1 MVVSGNL
8 ESFLK
13 VTSKLKL
20 GTIEDEYTAK
30 LYPSL
35 KPLPDAGNADNSG
48 LAKTGYMLLP
58 VTISVTI
65 NSP

>member
-1 MVVSGNL
+1 VPGNL

-20 GTIEDEYTAK
+20 SVVEDEYTPK

-35 KPLPDAGNADNSG
+35 KSRPIAGNTDGPA
-48 LAKTGYMLLP
+48 LVQTGD
-58 VTISVTI
+58 IHA
-65 NSP
+65 

>member
-1 MVVSGNL
+1 MVMPGNL

-20 GTIEDEYTAK
+20 GAVEDEYTTK

-35 KPLPDAGNADNSG
+35 NSQPTAGNTDSPG
-48 LAKTGYMLLP
+48 LVKTGD
-58 VTISVTI
+58 TQF
-65 NSP
+65 